1 MADNTNNRD
10 NRDNKDNR
18 QSVDTLPETA
28 KQYLMYLLTIK
39 SSSKLTVKEYVFDLR
54 LFFRFMKKRK
64 AVNSINQ
71 SELEEFREFDKID
84 VTDIDLDFIKTIT
97 KEDIF
102 EFLFFVSEKRDN
114 INSSRARKLS
124 AVRGFFKYL
133 SKQVNKID
141 SNPAENIEYPTL
153 KQQLPKYLSL
163 DESVSLLNA
172 IENDEEN
179 PNKIRDYCIVTLF
192 LNCGMRL
199 SELVGINLTDISADL
214 ATVRII
220 GKGRKER
227 FVYLNDPCQK
237 ALLAYLE
244 IRKKYES
251 LKDENALFISLQRK
265 RISNSMVQK
274 MVDRSFSKAGLD
286 DKNYS
291 THKLRH
297 TAATLMYQYGN
308 VDTRVLQEILG
319 HEHLNTT
326 QIYTHVA
333 NSQLAEA
340 VNKNPLSK
348 INQINKKIKN
358 TKNIN
363 NIDNIN
369 NIEGNNEHEHENEQ

>member
-1 MADNTNNRD
+1 MADNTNN
-10 NRDNKDNR
+10 NTNNNNNNNKDNR
-18 QSVDTLPETA
+18 DCRQSMDTLPETA

-39 SSSKLTVKEYVFDLR
+39 SSSKLTVKEYIFDLR

-64 AVNSINQ
+64 NNLKG
-71 SELEEFREFDKID
+71 EEFDKID
-84 VTDIDLDFIKTIT
+84 VTDIDLDFIKSVTR
-97 KEDIF
+97 EDIF
-102 EFLFFVSEKRDN
+102 EFLFFVSEQRDN

-133 SKQVNKID
+133 SKQVNKI
-141 SNPAENIEYPTL
+141 SFNPAENIEYPAI

-163 DESVSLLNA
+163 DESVRLLNT
-172 IENDEEN
+172 IETDEKN
-179 PNKIRDYCIVTLF
+179 PNKVRDYCIVTLF

-199 SELVGINLTDISADL
+199 SELVGINLHDIAADL

-227 FVYLNDPCQK
+227 FVYLNEPCK
-237 ALLAYLE
+237 NALSDYLG

-251 LKDENALFISLQRK
+251 LKDENALFISKQHK
-265 RISNSMVQK
+265 RISNSTVQK
-274 MVDRSFSKAGLD
+274 MVDQSFLKAGLG

-340 VNKNPLSK
+340 ANKNPLAK
-348 INQINKKIKN
+348 INQINKKNKSQE
-358 TKNIN
+358 
-363 NIDNIN
+363 D
-369 NIEGNNEHEHENEQ
+369 GGQNEN

>member
-1 MADNTNNRD
+1 MANKNTNNKENTSD
-10 NRDNKDNR
+10 NMD
-18 QSVDTLPETA
+18 SLPEIA
-28 KQYLMYLLTIK
+28 RQYLMYLLTIK
-39 SSSKLTVKEYVFDLR
+39 SSSKLTVREYVFDLR

-64 AVNSINQ
+64 LNLQ
-71 SELEEFREFDKID
+71 TGQDEFDKID
-84 VTDIDLDFIKTIT
+84 VTDIDLEFIKSIT
-97 KEDIF
+97 KADIF
-102 EFLFFVSEKRDN
+102 EFLFFMSDQRDN
-114 INSSRARKLS
+114 INNSRARKLS
-124 AVRGFFKYL
+124 AVKGFFKYL
-133 SKQVNKID
+133 TNQVNKLEF
-141 SNPAENIEYPTL
+141 NPAETIESPTI

-163 DESVSLLNA
+163 DESVNLLNS

-179 PNKIRDYCIVTLF
+179 PNKIRDYCIITLF

-199 SELVGINLTDISADL
+199 SELVGINLQDIAPDL
-214 ATVRII
+214 STVRIL

-227 FVYLNDPCQK
+227 FVYINEPCKK
-237 ALLAYLE
+237 ALTEYFE
-244 IRKKYES
+244 IRRKYKN
-251 LKDENALFISLQRK
+251 LKDENALFISKQNR

-274 MVDRSFSKAGLD
+274 MVDRSFIKAGLA

-297 TAATLMYQYGN
+297 TAATLMYQYGK

-358 TKNIN
+358 NQEDGSQN
-363 NIDNIN
+363 
-369 NIEGNNEHEHENEQ
+369 ENEK